1 MCLCLAIK
9 YFRTWL
15 WCICVSR
22 WLALRSVPRNF
33 TLLSDFGSRWL
44 AGLDLVPASSFLVLM
59 YFLVKFEQSS
69 SSSSSSSLRVYL
81 EYPPFVFVCR
91 YTYLNKVTATMT
103 INCTTI
109 DHRTS
114 LPFPLHCG
122 ESLNQGLHREDVA
135 KWFVATSS
143 HGCLQL
149 VDLLFSIW
157 VGPFTSALCHCP
169 DDWYCQRYGWST
181 SLVLEVWL
189 HICPIWSIF
198 WFAFWQCYKSCA

>member
-1 MCLCLAIK
+1 MYLCFAMTCSALAQEFHAFVGFWQQMTCWTRCPPCLFFSSDDVLSCQ
-9 YFRTWL
+9 FRTVITIIFTATITISSPRSTWSSF
-15 WCICVSR
+15 CICV
-22 WLALRSVPRNF
+22 P
-33 TLLSDFGSRWL
+33 
-44 AGLDLVPASSFLVLM
+44 M
-59 YFLVKFEQSS
+59 YRLTYILIISPQPWQSIVQP
-69 SSSSSSSLRVYL
+69 L
-81 EYPPFVFVCR
+81 
-91 YTYLNKVTATMT
+91 
-103 INCTTI
+103 TT
-109 DHRTS
+109 HRTS

>member
-1 MCLCLAIK
+1 
-9 YFRTWL
+9 
-15 WCICVSR
+15 
-22 WLALRSVPRNF
+22 
-33 TLLSDFGSRWL
+33 
-44 AGLDLVPASSFLVLM
+44 
-59 YFLVKFEQSS
+59 
-69 SSSSSSSLRVYL
+69 
-81 EYPPFVFVCR
+81 
-91 YTYLNKVTATMT
+91 MT

-189 HICPIWSIF
+189 HICPIWSAFRFFLKLLRSNPLKNIHSNIF
-198 WFAFWQCYKSCA
+198 KSDYLVTWSIYGLFCQILNSYHNSPFYLLSKYPSEPEIKLPKRN